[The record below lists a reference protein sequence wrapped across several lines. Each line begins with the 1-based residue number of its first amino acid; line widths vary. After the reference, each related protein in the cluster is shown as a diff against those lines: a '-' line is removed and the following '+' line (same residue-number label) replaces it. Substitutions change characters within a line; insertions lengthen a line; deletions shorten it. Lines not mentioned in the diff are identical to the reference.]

1 MGSKTYE
8 HYNAVGRYMDAK
20 LDKLGAK
27 RFFER
32 GEGDDDSA
40 LEEDFN
46 KWKKRMWPT
55 LCKTMGLDA
64 NDVSKTEDEKLYHIL
79 ITLFLLLFLLFG
91 YSYFHLM

>member
-1 MGSKTYE
+1 
-8 HYNAVGRYMDAK
+8 MDAK

-79 ITLFLLLFLLFG
+79 ITLFLLLFLLFESFG
-91 YSYFHLM
+91 LFIFSFDVKKRSKIQAC